1 VSFIKSDIEPSLEFE
16 KYVHGKID
24 ESRANA
30 ESHFYLRIKVLPKS
44 SKNEVVDIMDDETI
58 KIRIK
63 AVPEKG
69 KANRELI
76 KFLKKEIEGILQD
89 RGGCAQ
95 CRPSTKYNAEIIS
108 GKTDQV
114 KLIKITI

>member
-1 VSFIKSDIEPSLEFE
+1 VSHLEFE
-16 KYVHGKID
+16 KYIHGKIN
-24 ESRANA
+24 ESKANA
-30 ESHFYLRIKVLPKS
+30 ENHFYLRVKVLPKS

-69 KANRELI
+69 KANIELV
-76 KFLKKEIEGILQD
+76 KFLRKEIEGILRD
-89 RGGCAQ
+89 RSGCVQ
-95 CRPSTKYNAEIIS
+95 CHPVAKVGVGIIS

-114 KLIKITI
+114 KLIKITL